1 MKKLYK
7 LTCLLIILL
16 SVSGCVSN
24 KYILRSKQ
32 KALQMKG
39 SEGVI
44 LFTAKVKNFTKSTLS
59 LNSYSVQEVNQYKFY
74 EKLLVLPIPLT
85 KEHHSSVAD
94 LFLCTAKLPAGTYKL
109 SYFTG
114 MLWPFQCFLIS
125 NKVFDV
131 SPGSVTYG
139 GRLHFKDI
147 TSTNQGS
154 SDMLYVLDGYD
165 KDVEIFK
172 NRFPVLRNRTILKD
186 LIY

>member
-7 LTCLLIILL
+7 LSCLLIILL

-24 KYILRSKQ
+24 KYILRSNQ
-32 KALQMKG
+32 KALQMEEN
-39 SEGVI
+39 EGIV
-44 LFTAKVKNFTKSTLS
+44 LFTAKVQNFTNSTIYLH
-59 LNSYSVQEVNQYKFY
+59 SYTVQEINQYKFY
-74 EKLLVLPIPLT
+74 KKLRVLPIPIT
-85 KEHHSSVAD
+85 NEHYSSSAG
-94 LFLCTAKLPAGTYKL
+94 LFLCTVKLPAGIYKL

-114 MLWPFQCFLIS
+114 TISAFQYFLIS

-131 SPGSVTYG
+131 SPGCITYV

-147 TSTNQGS
+147 RSTTQGS

-165 KDVEIFK
+165 KDVEVFK
-172 NRFPVLRNRTILKD
+172 NRFPILRNRTILRD